1 MLHAFHLFDGFS
13 FFPSAAWNCVL
24 AHLSLF
30 FLLHFEY
37 FSHNDV
43 LSSAWRP
50 QSTKSHQIKIMTE
63 IWMMLKAYFGILNRY
78 HFNDM
83 FLLLR
88 LLLLL
93 FSPICP
99 KLWSHHKNCDTD
111 IHFSKTSFC
120 SRRVQFLWTN
130 VRFFTHFLFST
141 RKYAYF
147 RKNKKKWTDIW
158 REKLLVN
165 TEKYLKQFK

>member
-1 MLHAFHLFDGFS
+1 M
-13 FFPSAAWNCVL
+13 VL
-24 AHLSLF
+24 ASFHQQPGTASLRIYHY
-30 FLLHFEY
+30 FLLHFEH

-43 LSSAWRP
+43 LLSAWWP

-63 IWMMLKAYFGILNRY
+63 IWMMFKAYFGILNRY

-83 FLLLR
+83 FLLLLPPLL

-99 KLWSHHKNCDTD
+99 KLWSHHTNCDTD
-111 IHFSKTSFC
+111 IHFLKTSFC

-130 VRFFTHFLFST
+130 ARFFSHFLFSK
-141 RKYAYF
+141 RKICLF
-147 RKNKKKWTDIW
+147 QKKKQKNEPTFE
-158 REKLLVN
+158 EKN
-165 TEKYLKQFK
+165 CWLKLKSI

>member
-1 MLHAFHLFDGFS
+1 M
-13 FFPSAAWNCVL
+13 VL
-24 AHLSLF
+24 ASFHQQPGTASLRIYHYF

-83 FLLLR
+83 FLLLLP
-88 LLLLL
+88 LLRLL

-120 SRRVQFLWTN
+120 SRRVQFLWKN
-130 VRFFTHFLFST
+130 VRFSTHFLFST
-141 RKYAYF
+141 RKICLF
-147 RKNKKKWTDIW
+147 QKKTKKNEPTFE
-158 REKLLVN
+158 EKN
-165 TEKYLKQFK
+165 CWLKLKSI